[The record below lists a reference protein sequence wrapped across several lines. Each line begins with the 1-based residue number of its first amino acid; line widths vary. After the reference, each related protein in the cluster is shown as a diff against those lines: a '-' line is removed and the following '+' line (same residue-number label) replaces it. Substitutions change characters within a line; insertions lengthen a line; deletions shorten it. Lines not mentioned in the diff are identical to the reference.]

1 MKVSNEFVE
10 VKIGNRSFT
19 KKNMILNTYLNKIFN
34 SQMDTE
40 HSRTDIHRCFIKLDT
55 PIENL
60 NYNSELSGTTDFD
73 IIVYPSFVNQ
83 IILDKNFIKVIYNFD
98 ITRYLYDGKVYY
110 NSDFYMF
117 DGRKITAIGFGIND
131 ECVAVAD
138 TSNMNIIINTKENFH
153 ITRVDNFQ
161 SDGTCSNF
169 DYPLHLVNDVAKA
182 EEKYFQLPTNDFVYE
197 YTMAQLYSVGFGNVE
212 GLMEEE
218 YLIENVE
225 VDRDDY
231 SITLNVPRTKK
242 VGFYPS
248 ENLHLGFYPVK
259 DNSKYLIFK
268 YRLYRRYIDLND
280 EYVVTYLDR
289 YYTMSKPNTDFGD
302 LNIKLKIER
311 G

>member
-19 KKNMILNTYLNKIFN
+19 KRNMILNTYLNKIFN
-34 SQMDTE
+34 NQMDTE

-55 PIENL
+55 PLENL
-60 NYNSELSGTTDFD
+60 DYNSELDTTDFD
-73 IIVYPSFVNQ
+73 ILVNPSFVNQ
-83 IILDKNFIKVIYNFD
+83 VIPDKNSIKVIYNFD
-98 ITRYLYDGKVYY
+98 ITSYLYGGKVYY

-161 SDGTCSNF
+161 SDGTCLGF
-169 DYPLHLVNDVAKA
+169 DYPLHLINDVAKA
-182 EEKYFQLPTNDFVYE
+182 EEKYFQLPNNEFVSE
-197 YTMAQLYSVGFGNVE
+197 YTMAQLYSVGFGNVK

-218 YLIENVE
+218 YLIDNVE
-225 VDRDDY
+225 IDRDDY
-231 SITLNVPRTKK
+231 SITFNVQRDLKTG
-242 VGFYPS
+242 VYPND
-248 ENLHLGFYPVK
+248 NLHLGFYPMK

-268 YRLYRRYIDLND
+268 YRLYRRYIDQND

-289 YYTMSKPNTDFGD
+289 YYTMSKLNETFGD

-311 G
+311 GE